1 MTIELY
7 MANIGKLIYDPSLLL
22 LIYKNYWL
30 YKNKE
35 IMFFNLCLDRFLTIL
50 INHLKKIYAMGNR
63 IDPTPSHELA

>member
-7 MANIGKLIYDPSLLL
+7 MANIGKLIYVPSLLL

-35 IMFFNLCLDRFLTIL
+35 IMFLNLCLDRFLTIL
-50 INHLKKIYAMGNR
+50 INHFKKIYAMGKR
-63 IDPTPSHELA
+63 IDPTASHELA

>member
-1 MTIELY
+1 

-35 IMFFNLCLDRFLTIL
+35 IMFLNLCLDRFLTIL
-50 INHLKKIYAMGNR
+50 INHFKKIYAMGKR